1 MGKEKKALDGVVLT
15 LDGLTRDLSDNSELF
30 EMSREE
36 GDEAGL
42 LMIEADAQRLA
53 EVIEGLEFRRMF
65 NNPADSMNAFL
76 DIQAGAGGT
85 EACDWASMLLRQY
98 LRYAERKGFA
108 TTVEDETAGDI
119 AGIKGATIKI

>member
-1 MGKEKKALDGVVLT
+1 MLT

-30 EMSREE
+30 EMSRDE

-42 LMIEADAQRLA
+42 LTIEADAQRLA

-85 EACDWASMLLRQY
+85 
-98 LRYAERKGFA
+98 
-108 TTVEDETAGDI
+108 
-119 AGIKGATIKI
+119 